1 MWLVYRHSLVAS
13 QASEN
18 ACFNCGGTMPSDSQV
33 GFPWGSLHLLWM
45 TLILTYV
52 FSTDWKSS
60 IMRICQ
66 YNDNDNSVNSLYFYS
81 TIFFFFLIFIEYWLC
96 ACPCSKHL
104 SYLTFFNTKNNSM
117 KLIIIIPILQKKR
130 LSYGISYAPSQSEQQ
145 IFISQIHLHKF
156 VNQMSLLGP

>member
-1 MWLVYRHSLVAS
+1 MRMHVLIEGELCHLTPRLGFLGEVFTLNDFNFNLCFLHRLKILYH
-13 QASEN
+13 EN
-18 ACFNCGGTMPSDSQV
+18 LPNTMI
-33 GFPWGSLHLLWM
+33 M
-45 TLILTYV
+45 TIQ
-52 FSTDWKSS
+52 STAYIS
-60 IMRICQ
+60 IA
-66 YNDNDNSVNSLYFYS
+66 LFK
-81 TIFFFFLIFIEYWLC
+81 FFFFLIFIEYWLC

-104 SYLTFFNTKNNSM
+104 SYITFFNTKNNSM